1 MCLKPNP
8 RVIDPCMKNAIWSLN
23 FLHVRTLACCCG
35 HGRYPMTIV
44 VKTPL
49 GIHEIFSG
57 KEMTRKKRFYVRD
70 KKGYFYIPETL
81 EAKA

>member
-1 MCLKPNP
+1 
-8 RVIDPCMKNAIWSLN
+8 
-23 FLHVRTLACCCG
+23 
-35 HGRYPMTIV
+35 MTIV